1 MWRVNCMSSSGFPS
15 EISENPIRRICF
27 EQFHDFHG
35 FQQISLIF
43 VETGLQVSCLL
54 TFHPFAVV
62 WAQPRTWSK
71 CRHRSLRRSGEVWKS
86 TSSQWR
92 FRCHWWP
99 LLHCCLEHRLQWRFR
114 LTWEVCPYPRLP
126 SALANMADQ
135 VPTNGST
142 LQSIKDYIAQMLAD
156 VTTQHNIAQAE
167 LTEISGYTSCDGTM
181 ASELSALAATTTV
194 AATTTTAPP
203 TIAPAAT
210 TTTLHPSSIALKT
223 CLAEVETL
231 NASLTKCLSEHKA
244 AKEASDAVC
253 MNFHFKSVIDAKA
266 ERCNESFSGSYEQ
279 YLERD
284 VQILA
289 DYVSKKQNC
298 TTYTSST
305 DAKASECDAKEATLF
320 NKQLL
325 CSQIVVVTT
334 TPGMAPAA
342 TTTAAAVVSNAA
354 AEEAACTN
362 YHKQVEVC
370 SDYDSCYEAVTLA
383 KSGEKQSAST
393 LEASRKAW
401 MGFIA
406 KDELLGEFA
415 GYQQSS
421 CWYGNMYEHTSNGLQ
436 YWPFGSG
443 TPQPT
448 HKEDLW
454 SIPKTCF
461 MLWSNTSSTW
471 SPWNGDRPYRFRK
484 EFPMSSYEG
493 DERQVRD
500 STQTRVFASAK
511 KNGGV
516 HNGGIMNLKL
526 HWSEILLPWWALNIY
541 IIIFRKTLQ
550 LHISLAG
557 FWRNLLPQLRSLLLT
572 WQHQIHHMR
581 QLQSAQLDV
590 WSMLK

>member
-1 MWRVNCMSSSGFPS
+1 M
-15 EISENPIRRICF
+15 ISM
-27 EQFHDFHG
+27 G
-35 FQQISLIF
+35 FQQMSLIF

-71 CRHRSLRRSGEVWKS
+71 CRHRSLCRRSGEVWKAIITMKIPMPLVTLAALLLGAQAS
-86 TSSQWR
+86 MEIPADMGSMSLSS
-92 FRCHWWP
+92 
-99 LLHCCLEHRLQWRFR
+99 
-114 LTWEVCPYPRLP
+114 VA

-393 LEASRKAW
+393 LEASRKAEW
-401 MGFIA
+401 VSLQRMSCLVN
-406 KDELLGEFA
+406 LLG
-415 GYQQSS
+415 
-421 CWYGNMYEHTSNGLQ
+421 TSNQAAGMATCM
-436 YWPFGSG
+436 S
-443 TPQPT
+443 TPVTDYNTGHLDLVLPSPPT
-448 HKEDLW
+448 K
-454 SIPKTCF
+454 KTCGPF
-461 MLWSNTSSTW
+461 QKPASCSEVTPAVPEVLETVIVHIASGRSFRWAHMRGMRDKWETENTDT
-471 SPWNGDRPYRFRK
+471 RFC
-484 EFPMSSYEG
+484 EC
-493 DERQVRD
+493 
-500 STQTRVFASAK
+500 K
-511 KNGGV
+511 KMGSV
-516 HNGGIMNLKL
+516 HNGGIMTLKL
-526 HWSEILLPWWALNIY
+526 YWSYSLDLPWTSTSS
-541 IIIFRKTLQ
+541 FSGKSLQ